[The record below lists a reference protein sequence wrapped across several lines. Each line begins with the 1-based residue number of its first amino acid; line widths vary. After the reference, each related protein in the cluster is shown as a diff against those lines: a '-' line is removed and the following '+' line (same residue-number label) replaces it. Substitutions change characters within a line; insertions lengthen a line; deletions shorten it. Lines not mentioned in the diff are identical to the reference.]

1 VGQETELI
9 ATLPPRL
16 DLVGLAMRAGRKVV
30 DKIVDALK
38 LSQLAT
44 RRLRHAAAR
53 RRHAG
58 VEPESRRDC
67 ALKVPVL

>member
-1 VGQETELI
+1 MGQETELI

-16 DLVGLAMRAGRKVV
+16 DLVGLAMRAGRKMV

-44 RRLRHAAAR
+44 AGSGTRPLR

-58 VEPESRRDC
+58 LEPGSRRDC

>member
-9 ATLPPRL
+9 ATVAAST

>member
-1 VGQETELI
+1 
-9 ATLPPRL
+9 
-16 DLVGLAMRAGRKVV
+16 MRAGRKVV

-44 RRLRHAAAR
+44 RRLRPAAAR
-53 RRHAG
+53 TRHAG

>member
-1 VGQETELI
+1 MGQETELI

>member
-44 RRLRHAAAR
+44 RRLRHAAA
-53 RRHAG
+53 
-58 VEPESRRDC
+58 
-67 ALKVPVL
+67 

>member
-16 DLVGLAMRAGRKVV
+16 DLVGLAMRAGRKMV

>member
-16 DLVGLAMRAGRKVV
+16 DLVELAMRAGRKMV

>member
-30 DKIVDALK
+30 DKIVDAPK

-67 ALKVPVL
+67 ALEVPVL

>member
-1 VGQETELI
+1 MGQETELI

-30 DKIVDALK
+30 DKIIDALK

-44 RRLRHAAAR
+44 AGSGTRPLEGAMRVWNQEAAAI
-53 RRHAG
+53 A
-58 VEPESRRDC
+58 P
-67 ALKVPVL
+67 